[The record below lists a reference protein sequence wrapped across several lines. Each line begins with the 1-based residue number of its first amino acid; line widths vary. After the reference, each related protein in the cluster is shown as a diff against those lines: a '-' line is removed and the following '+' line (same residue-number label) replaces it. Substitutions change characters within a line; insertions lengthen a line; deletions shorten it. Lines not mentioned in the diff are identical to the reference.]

1 MLLDL
6 LQTCKVYGEHWK
18 IAEHLEN
25 SQISPFTQRFPCFSI
40 AQYVSSV
47 GIPLILHV
55 VEVQQ
60 SSQGSVKVVEE
71 FHISEMSYG
80 FFHLHLNVRFLHA
93 GKGMIARRF
102 CSVCLIGPMSHS
114 SNM

>member
-1 MLLDL
+1 MLS
-6 LQTCKVYGEHWK
+6 G
-18 IAEHLEN
+18 
-25 SQISPFTQRFPCFSI
+25 
-40 AQYVSSV
+40 

-71 FHISEMSYG
+71 FHISENELQIISPA
-80 FFHLHLNVRFLHA
+80 LDVRFLHA

-102 CSVCLIGPMSHS
+102 CSVCLIAIQCHIAQICSPHL
-114 SNM
+114 